1 MISFSVKEVLQEAEK
16 EKAKNTPI
24 PLIEVINTGTSF
36 DAEEEHRQESTS
48 ITPGGPATSK
58 DEILETL
65 EQELATIFRKRG
77 QLSSSIYQSVYGKSS
92 HFKIDIRAVLAK
104 IDQLTDDR
112 TNQSRTFGIRFL
124 TTKGI
129 SELIDCRKQVA
140 ETRSKAGGE
149 FPSKGKMNYNRK
161 RNGIILLE
169 APGKPYRSVLVSTIF
184 EFKDFLDTRWIRVRH

>member
-1 MISFSVKEVLQEAEK
+1 MISISVKEVLKEAER
-16 EKAKNTPI
+16 EKAKPMVL
-24 PLIEVINTGTSF
+24 PVIEVISTGTTPRMEV
-36 DAEEEHRQESTS
+36 EEQHNSS
-48 ITPGGPATSK
+48 IDPGDPTTSK
-58 DEILETL
+58 HEILEAL

-77 QLSSSIYQSVYGKSS
+77 QLSSSIYQAVYGKSS

-112 TNQSRTFGIRFL
+112 TNEIRTFGVRFL
-124 TTKGI
+124 TAKGV

-140 ETRSKAGGE
+140 ETRRKASGE

-161 RNGIILLE
+161 RNGTILLE